1 MRKIKKIS
9 VLILAFAFL
18 WLGWFVPCALSADAA
33 ILDKEIISSG
43 FNAESWFMPSDNPG
57 IKLNSGIV
65 FDETSTEN
73 SYTVA
78 NTKNI
83 SKAAKELYISQP
95 AISKSIQKLEE
106 SLGTKLF
113 ERSSRGVALT
123 DSGELLYTHVKSAF
137 ETLSIGED
145 RLRRS
150 IELGIGHLTI
160 GVSSTLCKY
169 VLLPYLKEF
178 IKENP
183 HINISISCQSTNQT
197 LKLLEEEKLDVGLI
211 GKPYLLKN
219 IDFYSLR
226 EIEDIFVATKD
237 YLHNLSVRGVRH
249 DQILQS
255 ATLMLLD
262 KENMTRQYIDDYFQ
276 ENHISLQDIIEV
288 SNMDLVIEMA
298 KVSLGVGCVIKD
310 FVKEELQN
318 GTLLEIPLGIPIHKR
333 EIGFAYNRDIKVSDS
348 LEKFIHFYES
358 FR

>member
-1 MRKIKKIS
+1 MYQN
-9 VLILAFAFL
+9 
-18 WLGWFVPCALSADAA
+18 LSSYR
-33 ILDKEIISSG
+33 I
-43 FNAESWFMPSDNPG
+43 F
-57 IKLNSGIV
+57 
-65 FDETSTEN
+65 
-73 SYTVA
+73 YTVA

-318 GTLLEIPLGIPIHKR
+318 GTLLEP
-333 EIGFAYNRDIKVSDS
+333 S
-348 LEKFIHFYES
+348 LAS
-358 FR
+358 VPQT